1 MKLYRITY
9 QKGVEGMSST
19 AIKKYP
25 ANSKYEAEKNFKND
39 FGDKLN
45 SNGIDKVTMLNVDES
60 ELPTLTDMEIARAG
74 QMFINSENPVLE
86 YQLMKTG
93 I

>member
-9 QKGVEGMSST
+9 TKGVEGMSST
-19 AIKKYP
+19 AVKKYP
-25 ANSKYEAEKNFKND
+25 AKSQYEAETNFKND

-45 SNGIDKVTMLNVDES
+45 SNGIDKVTMINIDES

-74 QMFINSENPVLE
+74 QMFTNSENPVLE